1 MLKEYY
7 SIPIYAFA
15 LLSFISIAAGNIAL
29 GVATLL
35 FFIYAY
41 KNKLEVPLELLGY
54 FVCICLFVGSLLVS
68 ALFSDD
74 LKLGLKTWADMRV
87 WRMMPFLIIVLSV
100 KNALKA
106 KKILGLSMFGVS
118 IGIAC
123 LIYQGIT
130 GDSRAAGFFGHPMTF
145 AGYLCI
151 YLPLFLICF
160 LEGNIFKRYNWIT
173 GLLFFAGCGALV
185 FNGTRGAWIAIAP
198 VILLVLIYYVSK
210 KSLAALICLLL
221 IGCAGIGLSY
231 NKTFM
236 WRINSIT
243 STKYQSNTERVL
255 IWKSA
260 YKMFQDH
267 PVLGV
272 GLGQYKDNY
281 QKKYIS
287 PKAKEPKLAHAHSN
301 FMQMLAE
308 NGLVGFIGFVSMVG
322 YFIIA
327 SFRRFWKTGN
337 PYALMLSSST
347 LALVLQGL
355 TEYNFGNSAVMKA
368 FWLVTG
374 CLLVLQYSIEK
385 E

>member
-1 MLKEYY
+1 
-7 SIPIYAFA
+7 
-15 LLSFISIAAGNIAL
+15 
-29 GVATLL
+29 
-35 FFIYAY
+35 
-41 KNKLEVPLELLGY
+41 
-54 FVCICLFVGSLLVS
+54 
-68 ALFSDD
+68 
-74 LKLGLKTWADMRV
+74 
-87 WRMMPFLIIVLSV
+87 MMPFLIIVLSV

-173 GLLFFAGCGALV
+173 GLLFFAGCGGLV

-281 QKKYIS
+281 QKKY
-287 PKAKEPKLAHAHSN
+287 
-301 FMQMLAE
+301 MRQMSSYKKTYPDVRSK
-308 NGLVGFIGFVSMVG
+308 NGRKV
-322 YFIIA
+322 
-327 SFRRFWKTGN
+327 
-337 PYALMLSSST
+337 
-347 LALVLQGL
+347 
-355 TEYNFGNSAVMKA
+355 
-368 FWLVTG
+368 
-374 CLLVLQYSIEK
+374 
-385 E
+385 